1 MMYEVPVRDEPRP
14 LDGRHPCCPDCPA
27 VWLQAEAGG
36 EATSPSVHYNPLI
49 TPLYVPA
56 ITTRWSNAALMLGP
70 RRRRGPNIKAAL
82 GQRVVYIVY
91 ARNGRPH
98 APKLLQAT
106 SSDQKI

>member
-1 MMYEVPVRDEPRP
+1 
-14 LDGRHPCCPDCPA
+14 
-27 VWLQAEAGG
+27 
-36 EATSPSVHYNPLI
+36 
-49 TPLYVPA
+49 
-56 ITTRWSNAALMLGP
+56 MLGP

-82 GQRVVYIVY
+82 DQRVVYIVY